1 MPTSG
6 ADDDHL
12 HFRGR
17 LALSR
22 GSIDRAAERRGDDAW
37 LATAWRSPETR
48 VLVVADGTVALGDDG
63 TSVQWVR
70 PDAVDADADRLLLG
84 AAEDGQT
91 WFAVAGAHQPDTRVA
106 GLRELGPLLPDDQAG
121 LVVHAIALANWHSA
135 HPCCAR
141 CGART
146 VVAEAGHVRQCP
158 EDGST
163 HFPRTDPAIIVLI
176 TDDDGRCLLGR
187 HPAWPADRFST
198 LAGFV
203 EPGESLEQAMARE
216 VREEVGIE
224 IATTR
229 YAGSQP
235 WPFPSSLMLGFFAT
249 AATTDIR
256 VDGTEISEAR
266 WWSRDDV
273 VDQVG
278 SGILAFPG
286 SASIARRLIEAWFG
300 GPLPEPPG

>member
-1 MPTSG
+1 MSISG
-6 ADDDHL
+6 RADEPHL
-12 HFRGR
+12 RGS

-22 GSIDRAAERRGDDAW
+22 GRIDRAAERRDDDTW
-37 LATAWRSPETR
+37 LAAAWRAPQTL
-48 VLVVADGTVALGDDG
+48 VLVVDDGSVAVGADGA
-63 TSVQWVR
+63 SVRWM
-70 PDAVDADADRLLLG
+70 PPADVDESADRLLLG
-84 AAEDGQT
+84 ADVDGRA
-91 WFAVAGAHQPDTRVA
+91 WFAVAGAHPPDARAA
-106 GLRELGPLLPDDQAG
+106 GLRELGPLLPDDEAG
-121 LVVHAIALANWHSA
+121 LVVHAIALVNWHAA

-141 CGART
+141 CGTRT
-146 VVAEAGHVRQCP
+146 TIAAAGHVRQCP
-158 EDGST
+158 DDGSM

-176 TDDDGRCLLGR
+176 TDEQDRCLLGR

-203 EPGESLEQAMARE
+203 EPGESLEQALARE

-249 AATTDIR
+249 ATTTDIQ
-256 VDGTEISEAR
+256 VDGAEISEAR

-273 VDQVG
+273 VEQVG
-278 SGILAFPG
+278 SGKLAFPG

-300 GPLPEPPG
+300 GLLPGAPG